1 MSPIPLSF
9 LVSPALPKPALL
21 VLAALLLAA
30 LLLSPGAGVAQ
41 KPPAPSAPAPAPSA
55 AVSSSGIRP
64 PAERHFTSGET
75 YVYEAEWRLW
85 KAGTATL
92 RIEDAGSSEQR
103 VLATANATGAAA
115 LLYTVRDRFE
125 AFFDRKTFCSR
136 NLTKHTEEGFRK
148 LQTSIRFDYARHKS
162 VLEETNL
169 RWGKSKKVEND
180 IPDCVTDVISG
191 IYYLG
196 SQALAP
202 DATYSFPLNDGG
214 RTTQVEAHVEARE
227 EVRTPAGTFQT
238 VRVQPRA
245 TSGVLKDRGQVW
257 IWYSDDVAR
266 IPVQMR
272 ARMFWGTLTIRLVRI
287 DRH

>member
-1 MSPIPLSF
+1 MSQAF
-9 LVSPALPKPALL
+9 PKPALL
-21 VLAALLLAA
+21 ALAVLLLAPA
-30 LLLSPGAGVAQ
+30 AGVAQ
-41 KPPAPSAPAPAPSA
+41 KPAAPPASAPAPPVA
-55 AVSSSGIRP
+55 ARDTVSSTSVIHP

-75 YVYEAEWRLW
+75 YVYDVEWRLW

-92 RIEDAGSSEQR
+92 RLEDAGSEQR
-103 VLATANATGAAA
+103 VLASADSAGVAA

-148 LQTSIRFDYARHKS
+148 IQTTIRFDYARRKS

-169 RWGKSKKVEND
+169 RWEKSKKVEND
-180 IPDCVTDVISG
+180 IPECVTDVVSG

-196 SQALAP
+196 SQPLAP
-202 DATYSFPLNDGG
+202 DATYGFPLNDGG

-227 EVRTPAGTFQT
+227 EVKTPAGTFQT

-272 ARMFWGTLTIRLVRI
+272 ARMFWGTLTFRLARS
-287 DRH
+287 DRR

>member
-1 MSPIPLSF
+1 M
-9 LVSPALPKPALL
+9 PKPALL
-21 VLAALLLAA
+21 ILAAV
-30 LLLSPGAGVAQ
+30 LLSPAAGVAQ
-41 KPPAPSAPAPAPSA
+41 KPASPAPSATA
-55 AVSSSGIRP
+55 SSSRIQP
-64 PAERHFTSGET
+64 PAERHFSSGET
-75 YVYEAEWRLW
+75 YVYEVEWRLW

-92 RIEDAGSSEQR
+92 RIEDAGSEQR
-103 VLATANATGAAA
+103 VVATADSTGVAA

-148 LQTSIRFDYARHKS
+148 LQTSIRFDYARRKS

-169 RWGKSKKVEND
+169 RSNKSKKVEND
-180 IPDCVTDVISG
+180 IPDCVTDVVSG

-202 DATYSFPLNDGG
+202 EATYSFPLNDGG
-214 RTTQVEAHVEARE
+214 RTTEVQARVEARE
-227 EVRTPAGTFQT
+227 EVKTPAGTFQT
-238 VRVQPRA
+238 LRVQPRGA
-245 TSGVLKDRGQVW
+245 SGVLKDRGQVW

-272 ARMFWGTLTIRLVRI
+272 ARMFWGTLTFHLVRI
-287 DRH
+287 DRR

>member
-1 MSPIPLSF
+1 MR
-9 LVSPALPKPALL
+9 PALPQPALL
-21 VLAALLLAA
+21 VLAALVLAPA
-30 LLLSPGAGVAQ
+30 AGVAQ
-41 KPPAPSAPAPAPSA
+41 KPAPHPPPAPAPAA
-55 AVSSSGIRP
+55 QNAVSSASGIRP

-75 YVYEAEWRLW
+75 YVYEVEWRLW

-92 RIEDAGSSEQR
+92 RIEEAGSEQR
-103 VLATANATGAAA
+103 VVATADSTSVAT

-125 AFFDRKTFCSR
+125 AFFDRKSFCSR
-136 NLTKHTEEGFRK
+136 NLTKHTEEGFRRI
-148 LQTSIRFDYARHKS
+148 QTSIRFDYARRKS

-169 RWGKSKKVEND
+169 RSNQSKRVEND
-180 IPDCVTDVISG
+180 IPECMTDVVSG

-196 SQALAP
+196 SQPLAP

-245 TSGVLKDRGQVW
+245 ATGVLKDRGQVW

-266 IPVQMR
+266 IPAQMR
-272 ARMFWGTLTIRLVRI
+272 ARMFWGTLTFRLVRI